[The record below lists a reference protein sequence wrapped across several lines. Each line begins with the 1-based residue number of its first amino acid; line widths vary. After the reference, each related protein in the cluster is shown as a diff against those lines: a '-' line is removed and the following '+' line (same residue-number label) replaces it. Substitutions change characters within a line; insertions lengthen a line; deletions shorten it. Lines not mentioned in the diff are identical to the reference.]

1 VSKEFCP
8 FCEYSTLRISDAGT
22 LSWFYAG
29 TVIGNWQTSAP
40 SSPLPTLSRNR
51 SFSSMSSL
59 VTSVCSQSSKLV
71 STFSRTTSSPAKI
84 GMDKGEGNTGLD
96 DLNDSFEEIRELRQ
110 LVRGRSYR
118 SSSPECTYFFRTEIF
133 WRRYSREK
141 LRQRDPAQRSVSSG
155 IFLCATHDIVYPQR
169 SHYFLTH
176 HTSDTQAR
184 CDDRHRCQVWSL
196 VLAQTSLYQ
205 TDHLLR

>member
-1 VSKEFCP
+1 MP
-8 FCEYSTLRISDAGT
+8 FCEYSSLRISDAGT

-29 TVIGNWQTSAP
+29 TVLGNWQTSAP
-40 SSPLPTLSRNR
+40 SSPLPTISRNR

-59 VTSVCSQSSKLV
+59 GTSVCSQSSRTHKLV

-96 DLNDSFEEIRELRQ
+96 DLIDSFENIRESRQ
-110 LVRGRSYR
+110 LVCGRSYR

-155 IFLCATHDIVYPQR
+155 IFLSATHSIIYP
-169 SHYFLTH
+169 SPSAPITF
-176 HTSDTQAR
+176 
-184 CDDRHRCQVWSL
+184 
-196 VLAQTSLYQ
+196 
-205 TDHLLR
+205 

>member
-1 VSKEFCP
+1 MMFSVSKEFCP
-8 FCEYSTLRISDAGT
+8 FCEYSTLRICISDAGT

-96 DLNDSFEEIRELRQ
+96 DLNDSFEEIRESRQ

-141 LRQRDPAQRSVSSG
+141 FGQRSPVQRSVSSG
-155 IFLCATHDIVYPQR
+155 IFLCATHAIVYPSPR
-169 SHYFLTH
+169 APITF
-176 HTSDTQAR
+176 
-184 CDDRHRCQVWSL
+184 
-196 VLAQTSLYQ
+196 
-205 TDHLLR
+205 

>member
-1 VSKEFCP
+1 MSKEFCP
-8 FCEYSTLRISDAGT
+8 FCEYSTLCISDAGT

-40 SSPLPTLSRNR
+40 SSPLPTLSRNP

-71 STFSRTTSSPAKI
+71 STFSRTTSAPAKI

-118 SSSPECTYFFRTEIF
+118 SSLSP
-133 WRRYSREK
+133 
-141 LRQRDPAQRSVSSG
+141 RSAPISSG
-155 IFLCATHDIVYPQR
+155 QKSSGGATVAKSYDRGVLSSVVFQAVYFSVQLMP
-169 SHYFLTH
+169 SFTPP
-176 HTSDTQAR
+176 SDPITF
-184 CDDRHRCQVWSL
+184 
-196 VLAQTSLYQ
+196 
-205 TDHLLR
+205 